1 LYYNVRA
8 RLKRLNKQAQ
18 ERANNT
24 VSPQVRAEV
33 EAMVDEY
40 RTRYNSG
47 TEIQPTE
54 HEKAKNIFT
63 LLKKATERR

>member
-1 LYYNVRA
+1 MNLF
-8 RLKRLNKQAQ
+8 
-18 ERANNT
+18 ERIKERTNMRSIAECYGFNT

-47 TEIQPTE
+47 TEPTE
-54 HEKAKNIFT
+54 QEKAKNIFE
-63 LLKKATERR
+63 LMKKATERR